1 MYLSPEN
8 LPIARYLAL
17 SLSIISLFSCLFFI
31 AFYLY
36 TRKSKKFYLQL
47 VLYLQ
52 TSDAILAFGLLLS
65 FFSVKENEDLCH
77 VQAFLVQ
84 FGAISSILWRSSI
97 SVIMY
102 ISILKGADSAEL
114 QEIKMMMVIFWL
126 SILFSVM

>member
-1 MYLSPEN
+1 MFLSAEN
-8 LPIARYLAL
+8 LNIAKYLAL
-17 SLSIISLFSCLFFI
+17 SLSIISLISALFFVV
-31 AFYLY
+31 FYLY

-52 TSDAILAFGLLLS
+52 ASDAILAFGLILS
-65 FFSVKENEDLCH
+65 FFAVETSESLCH
-77 VQAFLVQ
+77 IQAFFVQ

-114 QEIKMMMVIFWL
+114 QEIKMMIVIFWL
-126 SILFSVM
+126 SMLFSVM